1 MGPNDF
7 LLVPQTL
14 GNCFRFLQNSFV
26 FDIFALTDIC
36 KYEASSDLDG
46 RPERQT
52 RCKVGKIRLMQPGSC
67 IQSRFGRIGWDLFE
81 IAEYEADYFCQG
93 PHPDSKELQ
102 ENT

>member
-1 MGPNDF
+1 M
-7 LLVPQTL
+7 
-14 GNCFRFLQNSFV
+14 
-26 FDIFALTDIC
+26 
-36 KYEASSDLDG
+36 
-46 RPERQT
+46 
-52 RCKVGKIRLMQPGSC
+52 RLMQPGSC